1 MLNLKKNKPLLAVL
15 IIQIGI
21 LLIAA
26 GNFVLCKSSLYNTT
40 IYPNELN
47 CDESVVHGDKISA
60 NTTNAAAGTV
70 ASTTPLELS
79 RGSYIVYVNYAT
91 DAVGNT
97 IQAYSPNIPAH
108 NFLSGA
114 NSMHAVNRTAELTM
128 RVNSPGE
135 VIISVNYCGQGN
147 LEISEISIHETTAMA
162 KQDFLHAIALC
173 LVITLGYYICT
184 IDLSKR
190 KTALALGG
198 IILLSSYPLLLD
210 YMVAGHDLPY
220 HLLRID
226 GIKLGL
232 ENGVFPVKI
241 HPMLAADYGYAAGV
255 FYGDALL
262 YFPAVLRMLGM
273 PVQNAY
279 QVFVLA
285 VNVATALIAYYCFKN
300 LFQSNKYGL
309 IGTMVYTLSLY
320 RLLNLYTRAA
330 VGEYCAMIFL
340 PLIFLGLYQIF
351 MQKTAKPCWK
361 LAILPA
367 LGLTG
372 IIHTH
377 ILSCEMVAIFILLTC
392 IVLIKKTIQPKIL
405 LSLLLTVIFTLLINA
420 GFIVPFAD
428 YYFTEDFIINSSEWG
443 GTSVQNIGLYFAQI
457 FSIFQKGAGGTWS
470 TSAGIADEFNPGLG
484 LTLSIGFFVS
494 IYYLLTTTKDERKH
508 SAFKLILFTFIGS
521 ALAIYM
527 SSYLFPW
534 DAIANSCELG
544 NTLVSSL
551 QFPWRFL
558 SIGTVFITIC
568 FCLVLKCLCERNP
581 ETTHSLP
588 FLTLAIIMLCIS
600 TLLGTGWYYH
610 SYLSDGAPYR
620 VYDTYEL
627 PSTQLYSCEY
637 FPAGT
642 ELGNVIYGRY
652 AASEGIILNGIT
664 KIGNSVTMHVG
675 NYGLDGYVEIPLLNY
690 KGYSATIV
698 DVDAKMLI
706 TNGFNNCI
714 HIDIP
719 AGFDETINI
728 SFHEP
733 IYWRIAEVISALA
746 IIGLIAISVINVI
759 CTKKHK
765 VTSTSNEIIE

>member
-1 MLNLKKNKPLLAVL
+1 MFNLKKNKPLLVIL
-15 IIQIGI
+15 IIQICI
-21 LLIAA
+21 LLLAA
-26 GNFVLCKSSLYNTT
+26 GNFVLCKSNLYSTT

-47 CDESVVHGDKISA
+47 CDEAVVHGDKINA
-60 NTTNAAAGTV
+60 NVTNAVAGTV
-70 ASTTPLELS
+70 ASTDSLDLS
-79 RGSYIVYVNYAT
+79 RGSYIVYVNYGT
-91 DAVGNT
+91 DTAGNT

-114 NSMHAVNRTAELTM
+114 NAMYAVNRTAELTM

-135 VIISVNYCGQGN
+135 VIILVDYCGQGN

-198 IILLSSYPLLLD
+198 IVLLSSYPLLLD
-210 YMVAGHDLPY
+210 YMVVGHDLPY

-279 QVFVLA
+279 QVFVFA
-285 VNVATALIAYYCFKN
+285 VNIATTLIAYYCFKN
-300 LFQSNKYGL
+300 LFQSNKFGL
-309 IGTMVYTLSLY
+309 IGTMLYTLSLY

-351 MQKTAKPCWK
+351 TQKDARPCWK
-361 LAILPA
+361 LAIMPA

-392 IVLIKKTIQPKIL
+392 IVLIKKTMQPQVL
-405 LSLLLTVIFTLLINA
+405 LSLLLTVAFTLLINA
-420 GFIVPFAD
+420 GFIVPFVD
-428 YYFTEDFIINSSEWG
+428 YYFTEEFIINSSEWG

-457 FSIFQKGAGGTWS
+457 FSIFQEGTGGTWS
-470 TSAGIADEFNPGLG
+470 TAAGIQNEFNPGLG
-484 LTLSIGFFVS
+484 VTLSLGFFVC
-494 IYYLLTTTKDERKH
+494 IYYILTTTKEERKH
-508 SAFKLILFTFIGS
+508 LEFKLILFSFIGS

-534 DAIANSCELG
+534 DAIANSCSLG
-544 NTLVSSL
+544 TALVSSL

-558 SIGTVFITIC
+558 SIGTVFLTIC
-568 FCLVLKCLCERNP
+568 FCLILKHLSDRKGKTRN
-581 ETTHSLP
+581 LP
-588 FLTLAIIMLCIS
+588 FMPLAIILLCIS
-600 TLLGTGWYYH
+600 TLIGTGWYYH

-652 AASEGIILNGIT
+652 AASEGIILTGINKT
-664 KIGNSVTMHVG
+664 GNSVVIGVG
-675 NYGLDGYVEIPLLNY
+675 NYGLDGYVEVPLLNY
-690 KGYSATIV
+690 KGYSATIMESGS
-698 DVDAKMLI
+698 KLLI

-714 HIDIP
+714 HVDIP
-719 AGFDETINI
+719 AGFEGTLDI

-733 IYWRIAEVISALA
+733 IYWRVAEIISAIT
-746 IIGLIAISVINVI
+746 IIGLIAIPFINAI
-759 CTKKHK
+759 RSKKHK
-765 VTSTSNEIIE
+765 ATSTSGKKTE

>member
-1 MLNLKKNKPLLAVL
+1 
-15 IIQIGI
+15 
-21 LLIAA
+21 
-26 GNFVLCKSSLYNTT
+26 
-40 IYPNELN
+40 
-47 CDESVVHGDKISA
+47 
-60 NTTNAAAGTV
+60 
-70 ASTTPLELS
+70 
-79 RGSYIVYVNYAT
+79 
-91 DAVGNT
+91 
-97 IQAYSPNIPAH
+97 
-108 NFLSGA
+108 
-114 NSMHAVNRTAELTM
+114 M

-147 LEISEISIHETTAMA
+147 LEISEISVHETTAMA

-198 IILLSSYPLLLD
+198 IILLSSYPLLLN
-210 YMVAGHDLPY
+210 YMVVGHDLPY

-232 ENGVFPVKI
+232 ENGAFPVKI

-262 YFPAVLRMLGM
+262 YFPAILRMLGM

-279 QVFVLA
+279 QVFVFA
-285 VNVATALIAYYCFKN
+285 VNIATVLIAYYCFKN
-300 LFQSNKYGL
+300 LFQSNKLGL
-309 IGTMVYTLSLY
+309 IGTMIYTLSLY

-340 PLIFLGLYQIF
+340 PLIFLGLYRIF
-351 MQKTAKPCWK
+351 MQKDSQPCWK

-405 LSLLLTVIFTLLINA
+405 LSLLLTVAFTLLINA

-428 YYFTEDFIINSSEWG
+428 YYFTEEFIINSSEWG

-457 FSIFQKGAGGTWS
+457 FSVFQEGTGGTWS
-470 TSAGIADEFNPGLG
+470 TASGIQDEFNPGLG
-484 LTLSIGFFVS
+484 ITLSLGFLVC
-494 IYYLLTTTKDERKH
+494 IYYLLTTCKEERKH
-508 SAFKLILFTFIGS
+508 SDYKFILFSFIGAS
-521 ALAIYM
+521 LAVYM

-534 DAIANSCELG
+534 DAIANSCGLG
-544 NTLVSSL
+544 TALVSSL

-558 SIGTVFITIC
+558 SIGTVFLTIC
-568 FCLVLKCLCERNP
+568 FCLILKQLAARKA
-581 ETTHSLP
+581 ETSVLP
-588 FLTLAIIMLCIS
+588 FMPVAAILLCAS
-600 TLLGTGWYYH
+600 TLIGTGWYYH
-610 SYLSDGAPYR
+610 SYLSNGAPYR

-642 ELGNVIYGRY
+642 ELGNLIYGRY
-652 AASEGIILNGIT
+652 TASEGIILTSIT
-664 KIGNSVTMHVG
+664 KTGNSVMMHVG
-675 NYGLDGYVEIPLLNY
+675 NYGLDGHVEVPLLNY
-690 KGYSATIV
+690 KGYSVTIMESGS
-698 DVDAKMLI
+698 KMLI

-714 HIDIP
+714 RIDIP
-719 AGFDETINI
+719 AGFEGTLDI

-733 IYWRIAEVISALA
+733 IYWRIAELVSAITLITFAAIPAINIICTRKRKSALA
-746 IIGLIAISVINVI
+746 SGDK
-759 CTKKHK
+759 T
-765 VTSTSNEIIE
+765 E